1 MRKVCGMI
9 YVVIFVSFTDIS
21 DNSED
26 SGDEGVADGEI
37 EEEEEV
43 CDWLVITSLT
53 SLLLK

>member
-1 MRKVCGMI
+1 MWYDLCC
-9 YVVIFVSFTDIS
+9 YFVLFTDVS